1 MPGFMFA
8 YHGGR
13 KPESPEEGAA
23 QMEKCG
29 AWVAGL
35 GDAAINPGTPLK
47 KTITVSS
54 DEVSDDSGPN
64 PMSGYSVIKADNME
78 AALELAKACPTLEIG
93 GTIAVSEMME
103 MPS

>member
-1 MPGFMFA
+1 M
-8 YHGGR
+8 
-13 KPESPEEGAA
+13 
-23 QMEKCG
+23 
-29 AWVAGL
+29 
-35 GDAAINPGTPLK
+35 
-47 KTITVSS
+47 TVSS

>member
-1 MPGFMFA
+1 MPSYMFA

-23 QMEKCG
+23 QMEKWG

-35 GDAAINPGTPLK
+35 GDAAINPGTPLM
-47 KTITVSS
+47 KTKTVSS
-54 DEVSDDSGPN
+54 EGVSDDGGAN
-64 PMSGYSVIKADNME
+64 PMSGFSVIKTDDMD

-103 MPS
+103 M